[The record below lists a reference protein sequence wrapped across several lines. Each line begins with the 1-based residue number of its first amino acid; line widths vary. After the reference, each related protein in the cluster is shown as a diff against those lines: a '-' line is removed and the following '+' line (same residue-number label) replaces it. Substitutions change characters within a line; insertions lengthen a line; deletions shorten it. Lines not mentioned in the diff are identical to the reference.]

1 MTDINVLR
9 NWSSLLRIRPC
20 RVFRHLG
27 EQGTWLPIRPAV
39 TYMHTLTLASVSKHR
54 AILLHNTR

>member
-27 EQGTWLPIRPAV
+27 DQGTWLPIRPAV
-39 TYMHTLTLASVSKHR
+39 TYVHMLTLASVSKQR
-54 AILLHNTR
+54 EILLYYTG